1 MSCTRVAAAT
11 FALSSSLANSQILA
25 PVTDRVLAEQY
36 PASGVSH
43 HSSEKFGWALT
54 ADTAW
59 PKPVVECR

>member
-1 MSCTRVAAAT
+1 MSCTEVAAAT
-11 FALSSSLANSQILA
+11 SASSSSLANSQILCA
-25 PVTDRVLAEQY
+25 GVERVLAGQY

-59 PKPVVECR
+59 TKPVVECR